1 MRGNQKTP
9 LKIYP
14 QMPLNDRQ
22 IKNAKPTDTG
32 KKAKLFDGGG
42 LYLEVTPAGGKIF
55 RLKYR
60 IDGKEKSLTIGKYPT
75 VSLSEA
81 RQEVENARRMLAQG
95 QDPAAAKQQ
104 AKQERRAALL
114 NTFAALTRRWHT
126 DNLHRWKPNH
136 AERIMRYFETDVFP
150 LIGEIPIDSITVG
163 QIKQVLDRITA
174 RGVSNTAEKV
184 REWIGAVFDYAA
196 MLEVTDRNP
205 ARALRKYIAKQPP
218 KNRAALPREELTEFY
233 RRLILAEI
241 DPANKI
247 ALLLLM
253 LVFVRNTE
261 LRGGQWAEVDFAA
274 AQWVIPAE
282 RMKHEKTAPK
292 PPHTVPL
299 SDWALELLRELHGL
313 TGNTPYLFPSRT
325 KQNGHISE
333 NTLGKIMNGMG
344 YKGIATPHGFRS
356 LASSILNEQG
366 YNPDAIERQL
376 AHEESNRIRAAYNRA
391 EYLAERREMMQW
403 YSDYLRE
410 RYRQAQSLIAAAGAT

>member
-1 MRGNQKTP
+1 MMRGNQKTP

-410 RYRQAQSLIAAAGAT
+410 RYRQTPLC